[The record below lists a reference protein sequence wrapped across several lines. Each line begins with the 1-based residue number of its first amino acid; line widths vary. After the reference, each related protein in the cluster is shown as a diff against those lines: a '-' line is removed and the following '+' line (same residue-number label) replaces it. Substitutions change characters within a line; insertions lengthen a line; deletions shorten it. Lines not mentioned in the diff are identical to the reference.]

1 MFRQSSSVSTPPEG
15 LPRDASSVSRS
26 RVRAR
31 SEMAAEEKMRRDDDN
46 ASAIAEKLLQGW
58 TMLAEYCPVEGCTTP
73 LMRSRENKVFCVAH
87 KMFVMSAEEA
97 EAMKREGKGVDG
109 TPAAAATSSRE
120 QEAFEEPEPP
130 GVESLDDDFYNKLR
144 AGSNA
149 GGGEQNVSLSRKIA
163 SATAVASGTRAAFA
177 APPEPS
183 LGARTTK
190 ERKEGARSALDPKI
204 AATARATAMTLAEK
218 MEEARTV
225 LASKKVADD
234 GRRIDECA
242 HVVRLV
248 DAIAGTLAKLDAIS
262 G

>member
-1 MFRQSSSVSTPPEG
+1 M
-15 LPRDASSVSRS
+15 DAK
-26 RVRAR
+26 
-31 SEMAAEEKMRRDDDN
+31 EKMRRDDDN

-73 LMRSRENKVFCVAH
+73 LMRSRENKIFCVAH
-87 KMFVMSAEEA
+87 NMFVMSAEEA

-109 TPAAAATSSRE
+109 TPAPAATSARE
-120 QEAFEEPEPP
+120 HEAFEEPEPP

-163 SATAVASGTRAAFA
+163 SATAAASGTRAPVA
-177 APPEPS
+177 APPEPRGS
-183 LGARTTK
+183 RTT
-190 ERKEGARSALDPKI
+190 EEPREVARSALDPKI

>member
-1 MFRQSSSVSTPPEG
+1 M
-15 LPRDASSVSRS
+15 DAK
-26 RVRAR
+26 
-31 SEMAAEEKMRRDDDN
+31 EKMRREDDN

-87 KMFVMSAEEA
+87 NMFVMSAEEA
-97 EAMKREGKGVDG
+97 EAMKREGKGLDG
-109 TPAAAATSSRE
+109 TTAPAAPSSHE
-120 QEAFEEPEPP
+120 QEVFEESEPP

-144 AGSNA
+144 AGSDVGA
-149 GGGEQNVSLSRKIA
+149 GAGVSLSRKISSAAAA
-163 SATAVASGTRAAFA
+163 SSGTRAAFA

-183 LGARTTK
+183 LGARTTE

-234 GRRIDECA
+234 GRRIDECE

>member
-1 MFRQSSSVSTPPEG
+1 M
-15 LPRDASSVSRS
+15 DAK
-26 RVRAR
+26 
-31 SEMAAEEKMRRDDDN
+31 EKMRREDDN

-163 SATAVASGTRAAFA
+163 SATAAASGTRAAFA

-183 LGARTTK
+183 LGARTTE

-234 GRRIDECA
+234 GRRIDECE

>member
-1 MFRQSSSVSTPPEG
+1 
-15 LPRDASSVSRS
+15 
-26 RVRAR
+26 
-31 SEMAAEEKMRRDDDN
+31 MAAEEKMRRDDDN

-163 SATAVASGTRAAFA
+163 SATAAASGTRAAFA
-177 APPEPS
+177 APPEPI
-183 LGARTTK
+183 LG

-204 AATARATAMTLAEK
+204 AATASATAMTLAEK

-248 DAIAGTLAKLDAIS
+248 DAIAGTLAKLDAI
-262 G
+262 GG